1 MSPAARW
8 EGRWLWIA
16 GTLAGPQ
23 PGLDAAWLAAL
34 PAGAR
39 PQLDLADLDVDDG
52 VAVTFVV
59 DAIRALR
66 ARGPVTVRAAPQM
79 VAHTLYK
86 VGDLRSGGIV
96 LVAPREDE
104 GTTAN

>member
-1 MSPAARW
+1 MSALVRW
-8 EGRWLWIA
+8 DGAWLRVDGA
-16 GTLAGPQ
+16 LRGPQ
-23 PGLDAAWLAAL
+23 PGLAAAWAAAL
-34 PAGAR
+34 PAGAAACV
-39 PQLDLADLDVDDG
+39 DLADLDVDDG

-59 DAIRALR
+59 DALRALR
-66 ARGPVTVRAAPQM
+66 ARGAVTVRAAPQM

-86 VGDLRSGGIV
+86 VGDLRGGGFV

>member
-1 MSPAARW
+1 VSAAARW
-8 EGRWLWIA
+8 DGLWLRID

-23 PGLDAAWLAAL
+23 PGLGAAWGAAL
-34 PAGAR
+34 PAGAHPR
-39 PQLDLADLDVDDG
+39 LDLADLDVDDG

-66 ARGPVTVRAAPQM
+66 ARAPVTVRAAPQM

-86 VGDLRSGGIV
+86 VGDLRGGDIV